1 MFRVSELDAK
11 LTRANAVLTRVSSIP
26 KPKEKK
32 NKKPQNFKME
42 NVTIDGNE
50 GDWED
55 FVKID
60 NGDEEKQESEE
71 QQETEKGQNEE

>member
-11 LTRANAVLTRVSSIP
+11 LTRANSVLTRVSSIP

-32 NKKPQNFKME
+32 NKKPQNVKME